1 MTMRFLVGALVLAMT
16 TLFLVPRPFANDE
29 RAIVAGFVI
38 DNETSEAIMYAN
50 VQVIGAALGAA
61 VLCDN
66 GSFVIRDVA
75 PGEQELVAVM
85 LGYEPVRVH
94 VELEPGEIE
103 LIVFKLKRSD

>member
-1 MTMRFLVGALVLAMT
+1 M
-16 TLFLVPRPFANDE
+16 
-29 RAIVAGFVI
+29 
-38 DNETSEAIMYAN
+38 
-50 VQVIGAALGAA
+50 
-61 VLCDN
+61 CDN